1 MEFNFNRDDLVAAIQ
16 QIDKNPDLIKGRQSN
31 TYDLH
36 FKGKKYPPIL
46 ILSEA
51 NKLKGGQELLLSD
64 FGNSTA
70 TAFKI
75 LENNGFEV
83 IRKSGNDLTQM
94 LKAFQ
99 AQYPKDKEGQ
109 FSKNLASY
117 KILVNDIPNYLRDRF
132 DLGKAYKVTGSV
144 GAGNFARYPWV
155 AIFHRKITSQAT
167 KGYYIVLLFTDDL
180 QEMYLTLN
188 QGSTTQSHSEKERNE
203 KYVFKTIENIDGF
216 TKGQLPSKS
225 LAKMYPASSTSNG
238 TAYEKTNLFYRKYT
252 INNMNIDDLEKH
264 LEKLIEAY
272 TRCAELDNSQRTNT
286 QEMKD
291 SVPSKSE
298 KFKIQEFQRAL
309 LDSNLSY
316 SEELIVRF
324 VASLMAKRF
333 VLLSGLAGSGKT
345 KIAQSFAK
353 WISEDESQYAIVPV
367 GADWINREPLLGYP
381 DGLDQ
386 ENYVMPDNGV
396 LDLMLRAQQNS
407 RSPYF
412 LILDEMNLSH
422 VERYFADFLSVM
434 ESEESISLYSGQERQ
449 SNDEPVPREI
459 KWPTNLFIIG
469 TVNIDETTY
478 MFSPKVLDR
487 ANVIEFRLDEKS
499 INDFFENST
508 SVTNPVNAKGVS
520 MSEDFLRLTIQKEAL
535 YNSEVQKEI
544 LAFFT
549 SLKTV
554 GAEFGYRTITE
565 TLILLKKLTEVD
577 DQLTTRQVLDIAIMQ
592 KFLPK
597 LHGSRSKITRVL
609 EELMKQCIEE
619 KEFLD
624 VTSLLDQHYSP
635 KCKYPISFEKLRRM
649 YKNAIDNGF
658 ASYAEA

>member
-36 FKGKKYPPIL
+36 FEGKKYPPIL

-51 NKLKGGQELLLSD
+51 NKLKGGKELLLSD

-70 TAFKI
+70 KAFKI

-83 IRKSGNDLTQM
+83 IRKSGDDLTQL

-99 AQYPKDKEGQ
+99 TQYPKDKEGQ

-117 KILVNDIPNYLRDRF
+117 QILVNDIPSYIRDRF
-132 DLGKAYKVTGSV
+132 DLGKEYKVTGSV

-167 KGYYIVLLFTDDL
+167 KGYYIGMLFTDDL

-188 QGSTTQSHSEKERNE
+188 QGSTTQSQSEKDRNE
-203 KYVFKTIENIDGF
+203 RHVFGTIDNIDGF

-225 LAKMYPASSTSNG
+225 LTKIYPASSTSNG

-272 TRCAELDNSQRTNT
+272 TRCAELDNSQQTNT
-286 QEMKD
+286 PEMKD
-291 SVPSKSE
+291 SVPYKSE
-298 KFKIQEFQRAL
+298 KFNIQEFQRAL

-353 WISEDESQYAIVPV
+353 WISEDDSQYAIVPV

-386 ENYVMPDNGV
+386 KNYVMPDNGV
-396 LDLMLRAQQNS
+396 LDLMLGAKKNS

-434 ESEESISLYSGQERQ
+434 ESGESISLYSGRERK
-449 SNDEPVPREI
+449 SNGATIPREI
-459 KWPTNLFIIG
+459 KWPANLFIIG

-487 ANVIEFRLDEKS
+487 ANVIEFRLDEQS
-499 INDFFENST
+499 IEDFFENRT
-508 SVTNPVNAKGVS
+508 SVTNPVDAKGVT
-520 MSEDFLRLTIQKEAL
+520 MAEDFLRLSLEKETFL
-535 YNSEVQKEI
+535 STDVKNEI

-565 TLILLKKLTEVD
+565 TLILLKKLKEIDETIDTEKVF
-577 DQLTTRQVLDIAIMQ
+577 DIAIMQ

-597 LHGSRSKITRVL
+597 LHGSRSKIARVL
-609 EELMKQCIEE
+609 EELMKLCLVDE
-619 KEFLD
+619 LD
-624 VTSLLDQHYSP
+624 VASLLDQHYSP
-635 KCKYPISFEKLRRM
+635 ECKYPISFEKLRRM